1 MRGHILGVDVRTGD
15 GLLTGEDG
23 QRYRFGPADWA
34 DRGEPARGLEVDFES
49 EGGRAL
55 SIYPVPGA
63 VAVTRP
69 EFAATPVKASRKDR
83 SRLIAALLAIPFIL
97 GPFGLHRFYTGRTAS
112 GIVMLLLSITFLGLL
127 ISVPWSLVD
136 MIRYLRLS
144 DEEFE
149 RRYSR

>member
-1 MRGHILGVDVRTGD
+1 LRGHILGVDVRTGE
-15 GLLTGEDG
+15 GLLTGQDG

-69 EFAATPVKASRKDR
+69 EFAVSAPARAPRNDR
-83 SRLIAALLAIPFIL
+83 NKLIAALLAFLL
-97 GPFGLHRFYTGRTAS
+97 GPLGIHRFYTGRTGS
-112 GIVMLLLSITFLGLL
+112 GIVMLVLSITVIGLFVT
-127 ISVPWSLVD
+127 VPWGFID
-136 MIRYLRLS
+136 MIRYLMMS

-149 RRYSR
+149 RRYPR